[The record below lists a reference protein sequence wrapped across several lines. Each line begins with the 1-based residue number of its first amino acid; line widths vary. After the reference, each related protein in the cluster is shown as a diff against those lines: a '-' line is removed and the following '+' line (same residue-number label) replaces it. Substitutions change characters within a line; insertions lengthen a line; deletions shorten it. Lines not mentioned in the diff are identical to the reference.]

1 MNKQAYLAA
10 LKRALSGLPAELTAD
25 ILRDY
30 DQHFIDAM
38 ASGRSDAQ
46 TASALGDPRKVA
58 LEFKAM
64 THLDAFQ
71 HKRSLANFGRM
82 AFALVCMAGFNL
94 FLLPFML
101 VAPLMLLVF
110 YLASAC
116 LFLAGATVAAS
127 GVTGIDKL
135 AFEFGGRPMALLVRN
150 EADPSSSEHSK
161 GWYELPVYGVHLVGE
176 SMMNSESVL
185 NGIAPSDG
193 SDKLPSGAVYIAGG
207 ILLFLFSQKLAG
219 FVGAGTR
226 RYLHANASL
235 LRGAQKAAG

>member
-10 LKRALSGLPAELTAD
+10 LQRALSGLPAELTAD

-46 TASALGDPRKVA
+46 TASALGDPRKAA

-82 AFALVCMAGFNL
+82 AFALLCVAGFNL

-127 GVTGIDKL
+127 GLTGIDKL
-135 AFEFGGRPMALLVRN
+135 AFAFDGKPVALVVRN
-150 EADPSSSEHSK
+150 EADPSSSEHST
-161 GWYELPVYGVHLVGE
+161 GWYDVPLYGVHLVGE
-176 SMMNSESVL
+176 PMTNSGSVC
-185 NGIAPSDG
+185 I
-193 SDKLPSGAVYIAGG
+193 GG
-207 ILLFLFSQKLAG
+207 ERHCAI
-219 FVGAGTR
+219 R
-226 RYLHANASL
+226 R
-235 LRGAQKAAG
+235 